1 MDLADK
7 KYLQLIG
14 NNIRRTRESRALSQF
29 QLATECELSKNQI
42 GRIERAEIATTI
54 TTLKRIAD
62 VLSVRVEDLI
72 AEATTE
78 A

>member
-1 MDLADK
+1 MDSADK

-14 NNIRRTRESRALSQF
+14 NNIRVIRESRGFSQF

-42 GRIERAEIATTI
+42 GRIERAEISTTI
-54 TTLKRIAD
+54 LTLKKIAD
-62 VLSVRVEDLI
+62 VLGVKVEDLI
-72 AEATTE
+72 AEAS

>member
-1 MDLADK
+1 MDSADK

-14 NNIRRTRESRALSQF
+14 NHIRRIRENKTLSQF

-42 GRIERAEIATTI
+42 GRIERAEIATMI